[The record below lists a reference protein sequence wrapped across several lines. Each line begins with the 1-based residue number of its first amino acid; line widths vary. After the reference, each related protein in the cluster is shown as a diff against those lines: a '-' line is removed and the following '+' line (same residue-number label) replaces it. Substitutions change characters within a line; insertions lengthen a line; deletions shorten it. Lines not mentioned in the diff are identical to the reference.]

1 MEGIVSSSSCLGL
14 AVEFELGWKKT
25 SAVDQATAGQN
36 ELRSVTFFFSLL
48 EIRAVRS
55 ASSSL
60 QTHTYSIQSAS
71 GSPHGWVD
79 ERRLFLTL
87 LVTRALDQSH

>member
-1 MEGIVSSSSCLGL
+1 MSSSSCLGL

-25 SAVDQATAGQN
+25 SAVDQATAGRN

-55 ASSSL
+55 ASSSP
-60 QTHTYSIQSAS
+60 QTHTHIQSAS
-71 GSPHGWVD
+71 GSPHGWAD